1 VIAGGLAEVAY
12 GINAEVM
19 SLEAVAEPLTRVDT

>member
-12 GINAEVM
+12 GINVEVM
-19 SLEAVAEPLTRVDT
+19 ALEAVAEPLTRVDT